1 MAFCSACGRENED
14 EARFCTACGQQMPAT
29 APPPPTQP
37 ATPVAPPQPPSHYYQ
52 PVQQPISQPGG
63 SGMGV
68 AGMILGIIGI
78 VFAFIPLVGPF
89 IAFPCIAVGMPLS
102 IIGFVRNRRR
112 GQGKGMAIAGMV
124 CNAVALLLTIISVAI
139 TVAAISEAD
148 EELSGN
154 SSSSSSSSGSSSSSS
169 ESSVE
174 PSAFS
179 GEGSFEVGVDIS
191 PGRYRTNGPGSAA
204 FGPCTFARMRT
215 AGASFHQIDEVLDI
229 QQLYGQ
235 ASVTIMERDGG
246 FVTQNC
252 KEWTPIGQR
261 TATPTARPTVNAATV
276 AAASDA
282 THVAK
287 ATQAASPTSNPIP
300 ATTRAPAAPPAATAR
315 PLPTPTQDIM
325 TPQESLGPRTLWV
338 GAIGNLGLEPG
349 TYQYRDDNGNET
361 VQGNDCYL
369 YVNLGQATQERIKAE
384 PGEPFS
390 AFLQPSQQYVTFEGH
405 DGGCTGDAS
414 VGYGLYLAG
423 SEQPPVTARPAAT
436 SPSATVA
443 PVPRPTPKPVPS
455 TAVPRATS
463 TPAAVRL
470 APTPTPLPIA
480 TPTPTPDTDAGTTL
494 EYPYPAGSTMQGT
507 DGTETV
513 VTGVNNDAWQVVLEE
528 NQFNDPPEP
537 GNRFYMVRVEVSNV
551 SAPVRLNVSTIDFE
565 LIGGNRVVYKTFQH
579 SCGVVPD
586 ELWGEIYQGGSVQ
599 GNLCFEV
606 GANEGGF
613 VLIHSPG
620 FFGDNR
626 RFLSLE

>member
-1 MAFCSACGRENED
+1 M
-14 EARFCTACGQQMPAT
+14 
-29 APPPPTQP
+29 
-37 ATPVAPPQPPSHYYQ
+37 
-52 PVQQPISQPGG
+52 
-63 SGMGV
+63 
-68 AGMILGIIGI
+68 
-78 VFAFIPLVGPF
+78 
-89 IAFPCIAVGMPLS
+89 
-102 IIGFVRNRRR
+102 
-112 GQGKGMAIAGMV
+112 
-124 CNAVALLLTIISVAI
+124 TIISVAI
-139 TVAAISEAD
+139 TVAAVSEAD
-148 EELSGN
+148 EELSGS
-154 SSSSSSSSGSSSSSS
+154 SSSSSSSSGSSSSSN

-174 PSAFS
+174 PSAFP
-179 GEGSFEVGVDIS
+179 GDGSFEVGVDIS

-229 QQLYGQ
+229 QQLRGP
-235 ASVTIMERDGG
+235 ASVTIIKSDGG

-252 KEWTPIGQR
+252 KEWTPIGQG
-261 TATPTARPTVNAATV
+261 TASPTARPAVNAATV

-300 ATTRAPAAPPAATAR
+300 ATTRAPAARPVATAR

-325 TPQESLGPRTLWV
+325 KPLERLGSGGLTV
-338 GAIGNLGLEPG
+338 GAMGNMGLEPG
-349 TYQYRDDNGNET
+349 TYHYRDDNGNEI

-369 YVNLGQATQERIKAE
+369 LINRGEAAQERIKAE
-384 PGEPFS
+384 TGGPFS
-390 AFLQPSQQYVTFEGH
+390 YFIQHRHKYVSFEGY
-405 DGGCTGDAS
+405 DGGCSGDAS

-443 PVPRPTPKPVPS
+443 AVPRPTPTP
-455 TAVPRATS
+455 TAVPATS
-463 TPAAVRL
+463 VPRPTPTPAAVPATPAAR
-470 APTPTPLPIA
+470 PTA
-480 TPTPTPDTDAGTTL
+480 TPTPTPTTTPTPIPDTDMGTTL
-494 EYPYPAGSTMQGT
+494 EYPYPAGSTIQGT

-528 NQFNDPPEP
+528 NQFNNPPEP
-537 GNRFYMVRVEVSNV
+537 GNRFYMVTVEVVNV
-551 SAPVRLNVSTIDFE
+551 AGASPLNVSPIDFE

-586 ELWGEIYQGGSVQ
+586 ELWGEVYPGGSVQ

-606 GANEGGF
+606 GADESGF
-613 VLIHSPG
+613 VLVHSPG
-620 FFGDNR
+620 FLGEK